1 MKDVADEIEETGK
14 FTPPKVFFRY
24 YGYVMFNIRE
34 KPLSLANYRET
45 EYISLFDLFFDY
57 YSSIPVK
64 RHEYNEYVVGLK
76 DEDMK
81 MFGQVHMN
89 NRRIPERY
97 IGRNDKVVVMKDD
110 VHIDENKNQEIWDN
124 FYRKYMKIWERGYSG
139 RISTEHQWGKYM
151 KKTTDGY
158 FW

>member
-89 NRRIPERY
+89 NRRIPER
-97 IGRNDKVVVMKDD
+97 
-110 VHIDENKNQEIWDN
+110 NQEIWDN
-124 FYRKYMKIWERGYSG
+124 YYRKYMKIWERGYSG